1 MSERY
6 DNCFVCGAANPIG
19 LRLEF
24 SFTGDGASQAELI
37 LPDHFEGY
45 PNVIHG
51 GIVSTL
57 LDEVM
62 AKAVLH
68 SGKVAFTARLQ
79 VSFRRPVPANT
90 TLHLEGRIVS
100 SKTRTIITAARLYD
114 TSGDY
119 AEAEGVFIVPKS

>member
-19 LRLEF
+19 LKLQ
-24 SFTGDGASQAELI
+24 FTSDADGTARAELN
-37 LPDHFEGY
+37 LRDHFEGY
-45 PNVIHG
+45 PGVIHG

-68 SGKVAFTARLQ
+68 SGKIAFTARLQ
-79 VSFRRPVPANT
+79 VSFRHPVPANAK
-90 TLHLEGRIVS
+90 LHLEGWIVS
-100 SKTRTIITAARLYD
+100 SKTRTIVTAARLYD
-114 TSGDY
+114 ASGDY
-119 AEAEGVFIVPKS
+119 AEAEGVFIVPKP